1 MERLLSPMAAAM
13 RPDPRSFDPRQYVLP
28 MHPNDRCHWEPI
40 TEDAPELQD
49 EDRTP
54 KSRQATLVSK
64 IGMAVG
70 GMAKNRAKAAV
81 GAAGTTAVRRIALG
95 IAAAAEARSQERERQ
110 RERQKVFL
118 ATTGAIAATGTAVLG
133 LGLLYQAIGQSG
145 QTARTT
151 RPVARIRQPIPLA
164 VAIPSA
170 IIDSIP
176 ELVAE
181 TLDVQTITRG
191 MLKERGLNSG
201 QVQAVMSGIDRV
213 VADEVVPL
221 TKKIAPQ
228 LLSPQLFRRFPQL
241 ADIPDLRNVTIDDL
255 VRRYGIGSRNE
266 ATKLLDFIRRD
277 LQNRIP
283 EIPDVKVRNTPLTV
297 DTRWQEIYEM
307 LPVAM
312 RGKRGESAA
321 KAIVQHVRDSYAAG
335 KPIRSLDELKKV
347 KGVGKKTL
355 DRLKSH
361 EFVDNPNTLALGFL
375 SDDQAAEILAGQLGL
390 GPKLSKEIIQEAR
403 DGGQYSDVA
412 NLIDRIEQRRRR
424 KDGLMSQLNF
434 GEREK
439 KALRDQLGTRVYP
452 RPNTTIGNARSQQR
466 ASLGGPSGYEN
477 QPPQLPPTSLP
488 SDRARELRAAADA
501 AQAIREAMPTP
512 RSLQQQSQ
520 KTRKPATATLPAAPY
535 VQPVR
540 RQLAIPGQRPLSA
553 LDRDARAARA
563 AIDTYKGKQVYRQDK
578 LFGKQETYAQA
589 LDRIDLELA
598 VKQQQVNS
606 TTQRLTDLAGRI
618 NQETDALLEKA
629 KESEQLLKRGTDDEI
644 DTLLRTLNI
653 DEIEPTPNEKIPDLL
668 ASTKLTLDES
678 RDLLQRSRNLDAT
691 TAIAPDLSRSLKA
704 TGDTDL
710 ADQADKLTSGLGLRE
725 EELTSK
731 IEGIETLIAKLSGA
745 GQSSALQDLAAAR
758 SRASA
763 ARDKIAGIKEQAQKQ
778 LAKRR
783 AIQPDGASPHN
794 KQLQGVMDWVRD
806 ARDRRSKINGNQ
818 LSWYRSSGR
827 NPDQDMGENLKGRL
841 ADLDGLA
848 DAAKRSGAEA
858 DTALTRIRRYKGNPA
873 DVDYVREEMSS
884 QSSEA
889 RSLLTEIQRYR
900 DYIRAVQ
907 GLVDGVPT
915 IGKQAVLP

>member
-1 MERLLSPMAAAM
+1 
-13 RPDPRSFDPRQYVLP
+13 
-28 MHPNDRCHWEPI
+28 
-40 TEDAPELQD
+40 
-49 EDRTP
+49 
-54 KSRQATLVSK
+54 
-64 IGMAVG
+64 
-70 GMAKNRAKAAV
+70 
-81 GAAGTTAVRRIALG
+81 
-95 IAAAAEARSQERERQ
+95 
-110 RERQKVFL
+110 
-118 ATTGAIAATGTAVLG
+118 
-133 LGLLYQAIGQSG
+133 
-145 QTARTT
+145 
-151 RPVARIRQPIPLA
+151 
-164 VAIPSA
+164 
-170 IIDSIP
+170 
-176 ELVAE
+176 
-181 TLDVQTITRG
+181 
-191 MLKERGLNSG
+191 
-201 QVQAVMSGIDRV
+201 
-213 VADEVVPL
+213 
-221 TKKIAPQ
+221 
-228 LLSPQLFRRFPQL
+228 
-241 ADIPDLRNVTIDDL
+241 
-255 VRRYGIGSRNE
+255 
-266 ATKLLDFIRRD
+266 
-277 LQNRIP
+277 
-283 EIPDVKVRNTPLTV
+283 
-297 DTRWQEIYEM
+297 
-307 LPVAM
+307 
-312 RGKRGESAA
+312 
-321 KAIVQHVRDSYAAG
+321 
-335 KPIRSLDELKKV
+335 
-347 KGVGKKTL
+347 
-355 DRLKSH
+355 
-361 EFVDNPNTLALGFL
+361 
-375 SDDQAAEILAGQLGL
+375 
-390 GPKLSKEIIQEAR
+390 
-403 DGGQYSDVA
+403 
-412 NLIDRIEQRRRR
+412 
-424 KDGLMSQLNF
+424 
-434 GEREK
+434 
-439 KALRDQLGTRVYP
+439 
-452 RPNTTIGNARSQQR
+452 
-466 ASLGGPSGYEN
+466 
-477 QPPQLPPTSLP
+477 
-488 SDRARELRAAADA
+488 
-501 AQAIREAMPTP
+501 
-512 RSLQQQSQ
+512 
-520 KTRKPATATLPAAPY
+520 
-535 VQPVR
+535 
-540 RQLAIPGQRPLSA
+540 LSA

-731 IEGIETLIAKLSGA
+731 IEGIETLIAKLSSA

-783 AIQPDGASPHN
+783 AIQPDGTPSHN

-806 ARDRRSKINGNQ
+806 ARDRRSKINSSQ